1 MVHVHSNETRPPVW
15 VSPLRAKKS
24 ESGHCLYRSRGV
36 MKGVL
41 SVEVEIP
48 SLRVLI
54 ESEIPEAEWIKER
67 FEQ

>member
-1 MVHVHSNETRPPVW
+1 
-15 VSPLRAKKS
+15 
-24 ESGHCLYRSRGV
+24 